1 MVLPINIW
9 PISHLLKSDPYS
21 INQLDAEMAEIDPLM
36 IDPDVDD
43 VL

>member
-1 MVLPINIW
+1 MKNTN
-9 PISHLLKSDPYS
+9 LLFLGKM
-21 INQLDAEMAEIDPLM
+21 DAEMAEIDPLM